1 MYLKSHVLFPAL
13 TRPHR
18 VPVNLVAALM
28 MLGPVGNTSV
38 SEEDRLVTVFET
50 LAGLT
55 GVATLI
61 QVGRKSAPHNNAATE
76 PGSSSATCR
85 EVPQLYDLPL
95 SLVLGLFVRWR
106 HWQRTL

>member
-1 MYLKSHVLFPAL
+1 MLPPAFTP
-13 TRPHR
+13 TRR

-38 SEEDRLVTVFET
+38 SLEDRLVTVFGI

-61 QVGRKSAPHNNAATE
+61 QVGWRTRCTLKKLRLQVCAF
-76 PGSSSATCR
+76 TCH
-85 EVPQLYDLPL
+85 P
-95 SLVLGLFVRWR
+95 
-106 HWQRTL
+106 